1 MGVIGYCD
9 WLNELLGILNDHKPI
24 AVIDE
29 DIIKNR
35 LVKQPELIKYL
46 SLILSSLI
54 LSSLIL
60 SSLIL
65 SFINHLRLIVILCYS
80 LLFFFIL
87 LQKRECIHFCE
98 QYQYY
103 YIH

>member
-1 MGVIGYCD
+1 MIGYCD
-9 WLNELLGILNDHKPI
+9 WLNELLGILNDHKRI

-46 SLILSSLI
+46 SLI